1 MAKPERTLIWVLTIG
16 MLWAASPRAEPLVRS
31 PSVPAVAQ
39 GDGWAVALGGAGEYE
54 AKYDGSDDYGF
65 EVDPVVVAQWR
76 RGGHV
81 LFLEGNELGWRTR
94 PADAW
99 LFQTGLRFEGG
110 RDEDDADELEGM
122 GDTDDELMGM
132 VEIRRSFGR
141 DWKNWLAARAMAGDG
156 DIGAI
161 GILAAGHRFD
171 GVSLGDGLEV
181 FAFATAATADFI
193 NRDFGV
199 TPGQSEASGYPVT
212 DLDGG
217 FRSIGVTAV
226 GRWNVGTRWQ
236 VTAQAGYERYSD
248 DISDSPIARDDDEVE
263 VGVALT
269 WRFGSAVAGRRATRV
284 AASPP
289 DGLDP

>member
-1 MAKPERTLIWVLTIG
+1 MAKPDWSLIWVLAIA

-31 PSVPAVAQ
+31 PSVPAVAD
-39 GDGWAVALGGAGEYE
+39 GDGWAVALGGAAEYE
-54 AKYDGSDDYGF
+54 AKYDGSDDYGLEF
-65 EVDPVVVAQWR
+65 DPVVVAQWQ
-76 RGGHV
+76 RGDHM

-94 PADAW
+94 PAAAW

-110 RDEDDADELEGM
+110 RDEDDADELKGL

-132 VEIRRSFGR
+132 VEVRRAFGPG
-141 DWKNWLAARAMAGDG
+141 WKNWLAARAMAGDS

-171 GVSLGDGLEV
+171 GRLLGDGLEV
-181 FAFATAATADFI
+181 FAFTTFATADFI

-199 TPGQSEASGYPVT
+199 TPGQSESTGMPVT

-217 FRSIGVTAV
+217 FRSAGVTAV
-226 GRWNVGTRWQ
+226 GRWNVGARWQ

-248 DISDSPIARDDDEVE
+248 DIADSPIARDDYEVE
-263 VGVALT
+263 LGLALT
-269 WRFGSAVAGRRATRV
+269 WRFGSAVPGHRASRV
-284 AASPP
+284 AAASRTPAP
-289 DGLDP
+289 